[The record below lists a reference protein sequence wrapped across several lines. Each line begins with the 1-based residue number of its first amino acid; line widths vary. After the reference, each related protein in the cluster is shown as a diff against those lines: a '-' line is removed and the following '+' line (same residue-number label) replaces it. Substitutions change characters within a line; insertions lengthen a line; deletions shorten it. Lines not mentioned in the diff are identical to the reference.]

1 MVCLVQVRDVRA
13 AVAPIQDAAL
23 LPRQVPAPVP
33 EHVRVVRLV
42 AAEEAE
48 GAVETAAD
56 RGVVLEERA
65 EMPLQE
71 DNVNEM

>member
-1 MVCLVQVRDVRA
+1 MCADVMEGRDLCV
-13 AVAPIQDAAL
+13 DGL
-23 LPRQVPAPVP
+23 
-33 EHVRVVRLV
+33 RLV